1 MGTQEDNAQ
10 ILAQL
15 TALGTPGNTFED
27 FLANSER
34 GLRLLAGLQAFD
46 PGQTGFRTQ
55 DVYAA
60 AQGLCRIAEPL
71 LNHLLEKFQS
81 NERIK
86 NREPASKLLALLRA
100 GALVDRKSLNRVIA
114 TFYDDWPYAAHWRR
128 DLYRIPQGGVTVM
141 SLVFG
146 GLQKLRD
153 LLDEQ
158 TGLA

>member
-1 MGTQEDNAQ
+1 MGIQEDNAQ
-10 ILAQL
+10 ILARL
-15 TALGTPGNTFED
+15 ATLGTPGNTFED
-27 FLANSER
+27 LLSEPER
-34 GLRLLAGLQAFD
+34 GLRLLGGLQSFD
-46 PGQTGFRTQ
+46 PGHTGFRNQ
-55 DVYAA
+55 DIYAA
-60 AQGLCRIAEPL
+60 AQGICRIAEPL
-71 LNHLLEKFQS
+71 LSHLLDKFQS

-86 NREPASKLLALLRA
+86 NREPGKKLLALLRT
-100 GALVDRKSLNRVIA
+100 GPLVDRKALNRVIA

-141 SLVFG
+141 GLIFG

>member
-15 TALGTPGNTFED
+15 TALGSPGNTFED
-27 FLANSER
+27 FLLAPER
-34 GLRLLAGLQAFD
+34 GLRLMGGLQAFD
-46 PGQTGFRTQ
+46 AGQTGFRTQ

-71 LNHLLEKFQS
+71 LNHLLEKFQ

-86 NREPASKLLALLRA
+86 NREPAKKVLALLRA

-141 SLVFG
+141 GLVFG